1 MASNKWTQQPPL
13 SGSST
18 RVVLAERAFIAPSDT
33 VYADPTAKLAGTDPA
48 SPWADLGIVKDSKIL
63 LTYTKDTK
71 PVETGIEKVLRGTY
85 VLGKKATAT
94 FTLEQYDIGTLAL
107 VGGLTPTAVGA
118 IGNKVQIGQD
128 DIVEGAL
135 LFLGTNKVDAKEF
148 HHYTKKASLS
158 WSIAEDGDARVMK
171 VDAML
176 YSFLAAGE
184 TVEGFVTMIVLD

>member
-1 MASNKWTQQPPL
+1 
-13 SGSST
+13 
-18 RVVLAERAFIAPSDT
+18 VLAERAFLAPADT

-48 SPWADLGIVKDSKIL
+48 SPWVDLGIVKDSKIL

-85 VLGKKATAT
+85 VLGKKASAS
-94 FTLEQYDIGTLAL
+94 FTLEQYDIGTFTT
-107 VGGLTPTAVGA
+107 VGGLTSTAVGA

-135 LFLGTNKVDAKEF
+135 LFCGTNKVDAKEF
-148 HHYTKKASLS
+148 QHYTKKASLS
-158 WSIAEDGDARVMK
+158 WSIGEDGDARVLK

-184 TVEGFVTMIVLD
+184 TVEGFITMIVLD